1 MNHDIIRVRL
11 QKIRHTRKLLQIAD
25 NKLSLASTDT
35 DHAANTELLDI
46 FTKSKAI
53 SFWSSYASSS
63 AQKSLQEAKQAI
75 NNLNQALAV
84 IAEEKLDYDANI
96 PIDILDLSVD
106 LFFSPNMDILS
117 MSNFSSLCSASS
129 KFSQMKQALSD
140 LDNKLEQYEFELQK
154 YLSDDKESDW

>member
-1 MNHDIIRVRL
+1 MNHDIIMVRL

-35 DHAANTELLDI
+35 DHTAKTELLDI

-53 SFWSSYASSS
+53 SLWSSYASSS
-63 AQKSLQEAKQAI
+63 AQRSLQEAKQAI

-84 IAEEKLDYDANI
+84 IAEEKLDYDDDI

-117 MSNFSSLCSASS
+117 MSNFSSLYSASS

>member
-35 DHAANTELLDI
+35 DHTAKTELLDI

-53 SFWSSYASSS
+53 SLWSSYASSS
-63 AQKSLQEAKQAI
+63 AQRSLQEAKQAI

-84 IAEEKLDYDANI
+84 IAEEKLDYDDDI

-117 MSNFSSLCSASS
+117 MSNFSSLYSASS

>member
-25 NKLSLASTDT
+25 NKLSLASTDI
-35 DHAANTELLDI
+35 DHAANAELLDI

-53 SFWSSYASSS
+53 SLWSSYASSS
-63 AQKSLQEAKQAI
+63 AQRSLQEAKQAI

-84 IAEEKLDYDANI
+84 IAEEKLDYDADI

-117 MSNFSSLCSASS
+117 MSNFSSLCSASN

>member
-1 MNHDIIRVRL
+1 MNHDIIMVRL
-11 QKIRHTRKLLQIAD
+11 QKIRHTRKLLQIAN

-35 DHAANTELLDI
+35 DHTAKTELLDI

-53 SFWSSYASSS
+53 SLWSSYASSS
-63 AQKSLQEAKQAI
+63 AQRSLQEAKQAI

-84 IAEEKLDYDANI
+84 IAEEKLDYDDDI

-117 MSNFSSLCSASS
+117 MSNFSSLYSASS

>member
-1 MNHDIIRVRL
+1 M
-11 QKIRHTRKLLQIAD
+11 K
-25 NKLSLASTDT
+25 
-35 DHAANTELLDI
+35 
-46 FTKSKAI
+46 
-53 SFWSSYASSS
+53 
-63 AQKSLQEAKQAI
+63 EAKQAI

-117 MSNFSSLCSASS
+117 MSNFSSLYSASS

>member
-1 MNHDIIRVRL
+1 M
-11 QKIRHTRKLLQIAD
+11 
-25 NKLSLASTDT
+25 
-35 DHAANTELLDI
+35 LDI

-53 SFWSSYASSS
+53 SLWSSYASSS
-63 AQKSLQEAKQAI
+63 AQRSLQEAKQAI

-84 IAEEKLDYDANI
+84 IAEEKLDYDADI

-117 MSNFSSLCSASS
+117 MSNFSSLCSVSS

>member
-1 MNHDIIRVRL
+1 MNHDIIMVRL

-35 DHAANTELLDI
+35 DHTAKTELLDI

-53 SFWSSYASSS
+53 SLWSSYASSS
-63 AQKSLQEAKQAI
+63 AQRSLQEAKQAI

-84 IAEEKLDYDANI
+84 IAEEKLDYDADI

-117 MSNFSSLCSASS
+117 MSNFSSLYSASS